1 MTDINYEQIER
12 IFKWLDK
19 KDYLS
24 DRWDLIHKEYL
35 KSIKYGLGEV
45 KNLEAI
51 YIIRGKAVYVTL
63 SGKLVSP
70 SDINRGWHWDV
81 KMVPYQSDDIKDVL
95 QRIYPNTRIIL
106 SDSKKWS
113 QERSIFKDAAGNLVN
128 AIFPPATFDM
138 IQFPV
143 VKNVHA
149 TTIADQIQGF
159 QPSMESP
166 PIKRKYRDHMGN
178 QVTEFESGSTT
189 THCYSST
196 HLYGDYGHAF
206 GMGYYIVNESGE
218 MIFSSRDPEQYNALA
233 EKCRPFWKV
242 LEGLKK
248 RFPGYRVEMS
258 RGERLAVNDKI
269 IKGVSFYPGMRMKSV
284 EDEIWGISEFIQL
297 DIDQGRIVKGE
308 YGAE

>member
-113 QERSIFKDAAGNLVN
+113 RERSIFKDAAGNLVN

-138 IQFPV
+138 I
-143 VKNVHA
+143 
-149 TTIADQIQGF
+149 
-159 QPSMESP
+159 
-166 PIKRKYRDHMGN
+166 
-178 QVTEFESGSTT
+178 
-189 THCYSST
+189 
-196 HLYGDYGHAF
+196 
-206 GMGYYIVNESGE
+206 
-218 MIFSSRDPEQYNALA
+218 
-233 EKCRPFWKV
+233 
-242 LEGLKK
+242 
-248 RFPGYRVEMS
+248 
-258 RGERLAVNDKI
+258 
-269 IKGVSFYPGMRMKSV
+269 
-284 EDEIWGISEFIQL
+284 
-297 DIDQGRIVKGE
+297 
-308 YGAE
+308 